1 MGVSLSEHIKLDVLN
16 QVMTGTYRL
25 ALVFLEE
32 KRLCSARLVQ
42 THLGS
47 QPNLGSLSTE
57 LKTGYTKEGL

>member
-1 MGVSLSEHIKLDVLN
+1 MDVLN
-16 QVMTGTYRL
+16 QVMTGAYRL

-32 KRLCSARLVQ
+32 KRLCSARLVL

-47 QPNLGSLSTE
+47 QPNLGSLFTE